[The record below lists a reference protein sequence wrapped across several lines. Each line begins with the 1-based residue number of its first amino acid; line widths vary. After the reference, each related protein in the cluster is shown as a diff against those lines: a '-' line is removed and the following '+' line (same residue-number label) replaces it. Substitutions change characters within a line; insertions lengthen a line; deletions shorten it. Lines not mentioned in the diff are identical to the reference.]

1 MVQLQFHFF
10 RFPHEQCMI
19 RARLDIPDIAAYK
32 RLYHKLDNAKGH
44 SEIFVLIKMIQHST
58 IWFYLA
64 TYLKFICN

>member
-44 SEIFVLIKMIQHST
+44 SEIFVLIKMM
-58 IWFYLA
+58 
-64 TYLKFICN
+64 